1 MELANS
7 WAVVTGASGGIGLKL
22 CELLAAKGANV
33 FGLSRSSSPFR
44 HPAFRE
50 ILCNVRNPQSVED
63 AFAEIEN
70 QTDRIDVLVN
80 NAGLG
85 YFGFMEEMSLD
96 QWHELYET
104 NVNGVFYCT
113 RKVLPGMK
121 SRQSGH
127 IVNIASTA
135 ALEGM
140 SQVAAYCGTK
150 WAVKGIS
157 ESLFREVRDYKVK
170 VTCIYP
176 GSTRTDFFR
185 NSSIAP
191 HAYMLDPAD
200 VAKAIVYAIDT
211 PDNFHMVN
219 LEVRPLQP
227 KGPKS

>member
-1 MELANS
+1 
-7 WAVVTGASGGIGLKL
+7 
-22 CELLAAKGANV
+22 
-33 FGLSRSSSPFR
+33 
-44 HPAFRE
+44 
-50 ILCNVRNPQSVED
+50 
-63 AFAEIEN
+63 
-70 QTDRIDVLVN
+70 
-80 NAGLG
+80 
-85 YFGFMEEMSLD
+85 
-96 QWHELYET
+96 
-104 NVNGVFYCT
+104 
-113 RKVLPGMK
+113 MK